1 VKSIQQHLTERQLE
15 QLGCEMSKHAI
26 RMALMLISLVAFSN
40 ASGILPAYGLWPQQD
55 FLFDMCAPNRGQQ
68 KGPWPVRVNDMC
80 TSFGL
85 NNPQKREDACE
96 VVQLLKMMLASPAA
110 APLKCQADAITPPPA
125 QDRDGEQ
132 TLALVW

>member
-1 VKSIQQHLTERQLE
+1 
-15 QLGCEMSKHAI
+15 
-26 RMALMLISLVAFSN
+26 MALMLMSMLGLAN

-55 FLFDMCAPNRGQQ
+55 FLFDMCAPNRGEQ
-68 KGPWPVRVNDMC
+68 KGPWPVRVNDLC

-110 APLKCQADAITPPPA
+110 APLRCQPGAIIPPPE
-125 QDRDGEQ
+125 QDRDGELLPALAWWQ
-132 TLALVW
+132 HSTLAC

>member
-1 VKSIQQHLTERQLE
+1 
-15 QLGCEMSKHAI
+15 MSKHATT
-26 RMALMLISLVAFSN
+26 MALMLIPLLSFTN

-55 FLFDMCAPNRGQQ
+55 FLFDMCGNRAGQQ
-68 KGPWPVRVNDMC
+68 GPWPVRVNDMC

-85 NNPQKREDACE
+85 NNPQNREDACE

-125 QDRDGEQ
+125 QDRDGEWMP
-132 TLALVW
+132 ALVR